1 MHHLAISAES
11 CVFVKQSRDPF
22 HCGPAFLPLC
32 GVKKPGTPS
41 SEVTGP
47 VCRVP
52 KREFA
57 RAPED
62 ILLAYLCRFAV
73 RTHNAVTTGIFLA
86 AELGRFTCLATRSHS
101 ALGIDGPPDLPGEP
115 PYDLGPVT
123 FCRPAYLS
131 ASPLGVT
138 HIMWFRNINLMPIIY
153 AFRPR
158 LRID

>member
-1 MHHLAISAES
+1 MFLVNSWLTPFTAAQLASGSKSHDE
-11 CVFVKQSRDPF
+11 
-22 HCGPAFLPLC
+22 
-32 GVKKPGTPS
+32 PGTPS

-47 VCRVP
+47 VCLVP

-73 RTHNAVTTGIFLA
+73 RTHNAVTTKLFLA
-86 AELGRFTCLATRSHS
+86 AELGRFVRLATNSHS
-101 ALGIDGPPDLPGEP
+101 VLGINGLLDLPGKP
-115 PYDLGPVT
+115 PYRLGPVT
-123 FCRPAYLS
+123 FCRPAYFS
-131 ASPLGVT
+131 ASLLGMT

-158 LRID
+158 LRTD